1 MTPEFMA
8 RQEIDRL
15 LSAAGWHVCDRTQAY
30 IHAALEAMP
39 AQDVV
44 LTT

>member
-1 MTPEFMA
+1 MTPELMA

-15 LSAAGWHVCDRTQAY
+15 FSAAGWHVCDRTQAH
-30 IHAALEAMP
+30 INAALEAMP